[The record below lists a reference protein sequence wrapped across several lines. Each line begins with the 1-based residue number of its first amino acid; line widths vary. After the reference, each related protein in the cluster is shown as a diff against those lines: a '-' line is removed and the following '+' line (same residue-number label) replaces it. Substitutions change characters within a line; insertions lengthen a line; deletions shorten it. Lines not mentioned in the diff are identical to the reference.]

1 MGKKAQRDEEL
12 KALSDQYS
20 KLMAE
25 VEEERSA
32 IPLLRMSA
40 CALDSKYLDHL
51 ENKYKEPSF
60 KDKASIAEKRKV
72 ALDTPKPWNK
82 PRLEALA
89 AYPAWEKHRPQMP
102 PWGMK

>member
-32 IPLLRMSA
+32 IPPLRMSA
-40 CALDSKYLDHL
+40 CALDSKYLDHF
-51 ENKYKEPSF
+51 ENKCKEPSF
-60 KDKASIAEKRKV
+60 KDKASITEKRKV
-72 ALDTPKPWNK
+72 ALDTPKP
-82 PRLEALA
+82 
-89 AYPAWEKHRPQMP
+89 
-102 PWGMK
+102 